1 MNFPERI
8 EQLAL
13 QLAAK
18 TREVQ
23 DLREQLGLKES
34 AATLEVLN
42 ARDEEGR
49 PLYSNETARG
59 AALKLALAANPRYT
73 ESERRLAAAEI
84 ERAELL
90 ANLER
95 ARNEFRLHLL
105 DRQQEIAT
113 MRTVDNG

>member
-1 MNFPERI
+1 MTNFPERI
-8 EQLAL
+8 EQLAM
-13 QLAAK
+13 QTAAK
-18 TREVQ
+18 GREVQ
-23 DLREQLGLKES
+23 DLREQIGLKES
-34 AATLEVLN
+34 AATLEILN

-59 AALKLALAANPRYT
+59 AALALALAANPKHT
-73 ESERRLAAAEI
+73 ELKRRLAAAET

-95 ARNEFRLHLL
+95 ARGEFRLHLL

-113 MRTVDNG
+113 VSGEQ